1 MKDTKKIS
9 KMIKRTFALAL
20 TGSLL
25 LTAVGCGKGSVG
37 GTSAKSKEG
46 TNENYAFK
54 GSEFQVSSADGM
66 LESMT
71 QSDDKVYMLFET
83 FSEVAT
89 GTDSGRED
97 AFNGK
102 IATKIVSVPKEGGET
117 EILYESEPSDDGVY
131 TSALSLDK
139 DGTPVVVQSNMG
151 NKGDE
156 FYHICSVK
164 DGKLETLRDV
174 TELFKEAEW
183 SSTIILDDKD
193 NLITVADNEFKVYD
207 PNNKEIA
214 SQYFGDVWIS
224 GFGRSASGDIVV
236 TADDYSDDQEVAKLY
251 VFDKE
256 SYEQK
261 KEVKLDTRESR
272 YLRSQHIQAPTVK
285 SRR

>member
-1 MKDTKKIS
+1 M
-9 KMIKRTFALAL
+9 
-20 TGSLL
+20 
-25 LTAVGCGKGSVG
+25 
-37 GTSAKSKEG
+37 
-46 TNENYAFK
+46 
-54 GSEFQVSSADGM
+54 
-66 LESMT
+66 
-71 QSDDKVYMLFET
+71 
-83 FSEVAT
+83 
-89 GTDSGRED
+89 
-97 AFNGK
+97 
-102 IATKIVSVPKEGGET
+102 
-117 EILYESEPSDDGVY
+117 
-131 TSALSLDK
+131 SLDK